1 MVVFSD
7 ILLLL
12 GSVTLFL
19 LGLTKLSGE
28 IGGLC
33 GGKVD
38 KIVRYATKNRVGG
51 ALAGMF
57 ITSVLQSSV
66 ATNVIAIT
74 FVEKGVID
82 FVACAAVIM
91 GTNIGTT
98 VTAQIVSLSNVFDFT
113 PAAVGGGVAFIGM
126 LLSLFKNSKVKAA
139 GGAAMGFG
147 FLFIGLGL
155 MTESAANFKK
165 YLWFTNLFLVDSPII
180 LLLNGIMVTAVL
192 QSSSVVSGIIIV
204 LSTIGLIPFRSAAF
218 MILGANIG
226 TCLPVIWASANMSDE
241 ARKAACFNLAF
252 NVAGTILFFFPLYFG
267 IYDIL
272 PFLNT
277 ADVGRNIANF
287 HTFFNL
293 IVCFLLL
300 PVLKPF
306 CRLVERV
313 FDFKPSQNTAKPAKK
328 TERKTAEN
336 FEKTTS
342 NTHADNHENRQKN
355 KRRKHFIIRQKRLT

>member
-139 GGAAMGFG
+139 GGAAVGFG

-252 NVAGTILFFFPLYFG
+252 NIAGTILFFFPLYFG

-313 FDFKPSQNTAKPAKK
+313 FDFKPSKNTAKPAKNRCERPPK
-328 TERKTAEN
+328 TSKKLRRIRTQTITKTDKKISAEN
-336 FEKTTS
+336 ILLYG
-342 NTHADNHENRQKN
+342 KN
-355 KRRKHFIIRQKRLT
+355 V